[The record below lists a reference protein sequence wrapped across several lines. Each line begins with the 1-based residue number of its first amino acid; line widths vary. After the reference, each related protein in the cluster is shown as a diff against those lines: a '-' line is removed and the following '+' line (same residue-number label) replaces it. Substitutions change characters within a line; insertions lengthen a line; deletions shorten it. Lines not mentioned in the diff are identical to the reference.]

1 MTEKKSL
8 PKEEI
13 SLKDNLKK
21 LSDIA
26 EWLESQEQSDEP
38 DFEEGLQ
45 KVKEA
50 ADLIKKSRE
59 RLTKITNEFEEVRK
73 ELDEKDQE
81 PEQEDLSF

>member
-1 MTEKKSL
+1 MTAKNSS

-38 DFEEGLQ
+38 DFESGLQ

-59 RLTKITNEFEEVRK
+59 RLTTITNEFEEIKKR
-73 ELDEKDQE
+73 LDDREQE
-81 PEQEDLSF
+81 PEPKDLPF